1 MRKLKQINQSSIH
14 NYNNELVD
22 LRKRLMLL
30 EIQVKRLN
38 ELTRDQAKL
47 NQLVVEILKLEK

>member
-22 LRKRLMLL
+22 LRKRLMLV